1 MSNFSLWGC
10 PHGQC
15 VPSAVVTVT
24 RSLGSVTFLLFKFQF
39 AGQIT
44 SAVGGGAHLNYCMIA
59 TGNHRYFDSL
69 RDAPRPGGVMLR
81 FCIGFRRIRTAFC
94 RAVEG
99 AGPYN
104 DIRRTSTNCNLGY
117 RLKTAKPKMLYMSEI
132 LDCLYEIMV
141 P

>member
-15 VPSAVVTVT
+15 VPGAAVIVT

-69 RDAPRPGGVMLR
+69 RDAPRPGRMQFV
-81 FCIGFRRIRTAFC
+81 FAEIRCEIVTLYR

-99 AGPYN
+99 AGPYVN
-104 DIRRTSTNCNLGY
+104 IRRTPTNCNLDY
-117 RLKTAKPKMLYMSEI
+117 RLKTAYGR
-132 LDCLYEIMV
+132 
-141 P
+141 